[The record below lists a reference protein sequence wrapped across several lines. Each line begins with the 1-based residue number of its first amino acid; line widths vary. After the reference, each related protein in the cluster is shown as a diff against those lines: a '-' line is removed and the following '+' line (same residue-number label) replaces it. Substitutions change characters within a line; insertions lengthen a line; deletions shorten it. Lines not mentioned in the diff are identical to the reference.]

1 MVQAVILKKAVAGI
15 LSVGLMT
22 AAAAGDADISSPP
35 EEIKLRRSAVVT
47 AVEKSGPAVV
57 NISAKRRVVR
67 RDFFWDLY
75 EDTATSIGTGVIF
88 HPDGYAVTN
97 THVVGQAREIEVR
110 LLDKRRLA
118 ARVLAVDQLSD
129 LAILKIEGDGPFP
142 VLSFG
147 TSSDLMV
154 GETVIAMG
162 NPFGFAHTVSNGVV
176 SALHRSLAGSSLK
189 DVIQTNASI
198 NPGNSGGPLLNI
210 AGRLIGINTAIR
222 REAQNIGFAI
232 PVDRVR
238 ESLCLSLDPAKLANV
253 EAGLELADG
262 PALDEVHVAKVLDRG
277 LKNVRPGDAV
287 LAIDGVPCKLAVYWN
302 IALLGKKPG
311 DAVAL
316 KLRRDGKEFTAKVPV
331 LKAPKKEPNAII
343 EARLGL
349 RVQPLYASLAK
360 RFDGVL
366 VAHVTAGGLGERAG
380 IRKHEIIESI
390 GIAGSTFVLSTPQQL
405 ADLLAR
411 VKDGDTVELNVMRLA
426 RAGPW
431 IQIQKR
437 TIQLTIGGRAQ
448 PTPKEEI

>member
-1 MVQAVILKKAVAGI
+1 MIPRKAFTVLLCAGW
-15 LSVGLMT
+15 T
-22 AAAAGDADISSPP
+22 AAAAFASGAELVSPP

-47 AVEKSGPAVV
+47 AVQKSGPAVI
-57 NISAKRRVVR
+57 NISAKKRVVR

-75 EDTATSIGTGVIF
+75 EDTATSIGSGAIF

-129 LAILKIEGDGPFP
+129 LAVLKIEGGGPFP

-162 NPFGFAHTVSNGVV
+162 NPFGFAHTVSDGVI

-189 DVIQTNASI
+189 DVIQTSASI

-210 AGRLIGINTAIR
+210 AGRLVGINTAIR

-238 ESLCLSLDPAKLANV
+238 ESLCLSLDAARLANV
-253 EAGLELADG
+253 AVGAKVADG
-262 PALDEVHVAKVLDRG
+262 PALGEVRVAKVLEEG
-277 LKNVRPGDAV
+277 LKDIRPGDIV
-287 LAIDGVPCKLAVYWN
+287 LEVDGKPCRLAVYWN

-311 DAVAL
+311 DMLAA
-316 KLRRDGKEFTAKVPV
+316 KFRRGKEEFTANLPV
-331 LKAPKKEPNAII
+331 RKAPKKEPNAII

-349 RVQPLYASLAK
+349 HVQALYASLAK
-360 RFDGVL
+360 RFNGVF
-366 VAHVTAGGLGERAG
+366 VARVTPGGLAERTG
-380 IRKHEIIESI
+380 IQVHEIIESI
-390 GIAGSTFVLSTPQQL
+390 AISGSTFTLSTPQQL
-405 ADLLAR
+405 ADLLSR
-411 VKDGDTVELNVMRLA
+411 VKTGATVGLNIMQLKRS
-426 RAGPW
+426 GSW
-431 IQIQKR
+431 IRINKR
-437 TIQLTIGGRAQ
+437 TVQVTIGSRARIEA
-448 PTPKEEI
+448 KEEI